1 MTKFE
6 IGQKVSNDNGAWGVL
21 RIHQH
26 PSNFYHV
33 YSFEHWAPDFPAHI
47 TSTESASNKDRAK
60 VERQMRNWLRE
71 R

>member
-6 IGQKVSNDNGAWGVL
+6 IGQKVINDNGAWVVL
-21 RIHQH
+21 RMQQH

-33 YSFEHWAPDFPAHI
+33 YSFEHYAPDFAAGI
-47 TSTESASNKDRAK
+47 TSTESASNMDRAK